1 MVPFNKTLMHCMLK
15 VPVDIW
21 KDKCFYLFVLNIPL
35 IVVALTVGV
44 VFAIFIDGIVFAND
58 ST

>member
-1 MVPFNKTLMHCMLK
+1 MLK
-15 VPVDIW
+15 VPIDIW

-58 ST
+58 GV

>member
-1 MVPFNKTLMHCMLK
+1 MVPFNKTLMYCMLK
-15 VPVDIW
+15 VPIDIW

-35 IVVALTVGV
+35 IVVALTVGI

-58 ST
+58 GV